1 MRLGTGVVL
10 SLFAMSFA
18 IPAQQADW
26 PRLRP
31 VFAAGGFDLPVDIQ
45 SPRDGTWRLFVVE
58 QAGRIKVM
66 ENLKVLAEPFLD
78 IRSKVLS
85 GGERG
90 LLGLAF
96 PPGFAEKQYFYVN
109 YTEGRG
115 APDLRTVIA
124 RYRVSADNPNRADPG
139 SEERILVIDQ
149 PFDNHNAGQL
159 AFGPDSYL
167 YAGTGD
173 GGSGNDPL
181 RAGQNPQTLL
191 GKMLRI
197 DVESGARPYAI
208 PASNPFRQNPAV
220 LDEIWALG
228 LRNPWRYSFDRLTGD
243 LYIADVGQNRREEI
257 NFEPAGSAGG
267 ANYGWAVVE
276 GTLCNTPGCNLAA
289 FTPPVFDYTQSG
301 SQSVTGG
308 YVYRGWA
315 HDAWQGTYFFGDFTS
330 GRFWGLRR
338 NGSEWQGNE
347 LLRLPGWNISTFGE
361 DEDGEILFARYLPSG
376 RGEIWKLAAA
386 APVTKPWLVVNA
398 ASGEAG
404 VSPGARVNIYGWGI
418 ANSPGVTNAQPATQY
433 AVDGVRVWMNGA
445 AAGIATVLNWGG
457 SEAVIV
463 KAPLE
468 LEGETVEVTIERDGT
483 RATPVAAPLYRAQ
496 PALFAGLAPEALPGG
511 GVRIFGTGLGRLT
524 ADSTCAEQVTA
535 SADGRPAE
543 VQFCRMTPGLAGVYE
558 IGVLPAAGVTGEVPV
573 TITAAGIESPAVKL
587 KIPQP

>member
-1 MRLGTGVVL
+1 MRLGTRVVFTL
-10 SLFAMSFA
+10 LAASFVM
-18 IPAQQADW
+18 PAQQADW

-31 VFAAGGFDLPVDIQ
+31 VFVAGGFDLPIDIQ
-45 SPRDGTWRLFVVE
+45 SPRDGTWRVFIVE

-66 ENLKVLAEPFLD
+66 ENLEVRAEPFLD
-78 IRSKVLS
+78 IRSKVIS

-96 PPGFAEKQYFYVN
+96 PPGFAQKRHFYVN

-124 RYRVSADNPNRADPG
+124 RYRVSAADPNRADPD

-159 AFGPDSYL
+159 AFGPDGYL
-167 YAGTGD
+167 YIGTGD

-181 RAGQNPQTLL
+181 RAGQNPQSLL

-197 DVESGARPYAI
+197 DVESGARPYSI
-208 PASNPFRQNPAV
+208 PESNPFRGNPAM

-228 LRNPWRYSFDRLTGD
+228 LRNPWRYSFDRHTGD

-267 ANYGWAVVE
+267 VNYGWAIVE

-315 HDAWQGTYFFGDFTS
+315 HDAWQGTYFFGDFVS

-338 NGSEWQGNE
+338 SGSAWENNE
-347 LLRLPGWNISTFGE
+347 LLRLTGWNISTFGE
-361 DEDGEILFARYLPSG
+361 DEHGEILFARYLPAG
-376 RGEIWKLAAA
+376 RGEIWKLAAGD
-386 APVTKPWLVVNA
+386 PVTKPWLVVNA
-398 ASGEAG
+398 GSGAAG

-418 ANSPGVTNAQPATQY
+418 ANRPGVTNAQQSTEET
-433 AVDGVRVWMNGA
+433 VDGVRVWMNGMP
-445 AAGIATVLNWGG
+445 AGIATVLNWGG

-463 KAPLE
+463 KAPQE
-468 LEGETVEVTIERDGT
+468 LQGETVEVLIERDGV
-483 RATPVAAPLYRAQ
+483 RGAVVAATLYRTQ

-511 GVRIFGTGLGRLT
+511 GVRMFGTGLGRVT
-524 ADSTCAEQVTA
+524 ADEACAEQVTA
-535 SADGRPAE
+535 TVDGRPAE
-543 VQFCRMTPGLAGVYE
+543 VRFCRLTPGLAGVYE
-558 IGVLPAAGVTGEVPV
+558 IGVAPAAGVAGEVAV
-573 TITAAGIESPAVKL
+573 TITAAGSASPSVMLKL
-587 KIPQP
+587 P